1 MVQIDDKIISLDVF
15 EQQFVCDLSACK
27 GACCVEGDS
36 GAPLESEEADI
47 LAKIYDKVK
56 PFMREK
62 GIREVEQQGFS
73 VIDKDGDLTTPLVNN
88 KECAFVSFDQNGTA
102 KCSIEQAFNKGEI
115 GFKKP
120 ISCHLFPIRIQKYDD
135 FEAIN
140 YESIKICEP
149 ACSCGQKLQ
158 VPVYKFLKEPL
169 IRLYGESWYHT
180 LSEAAVELKLEP
192 PFNNSSN

>member
-36 GAPLESEEADI
+36 GAPLENEEADI
-47 LAKIYDKVK
+47 LAQIYDKVK
-56 PFMREK
+56 PFMREE
-62 GIREVEQQGFS
+62 GIREVELQGFS

-102 KCSIEQAFNKGEI
+102 KCSIEQAYNQGEVA
-115 GFKKP
+115 FKKP

-135 FEAIN
+135 FEAVN

-149 ACSCGQKLQ
+149 ACSCGQKLH

-180 LSEAAVELKLEP
+180 LSEAAVELKLEH

>member
-1 MVQIDDKIISLDVF
+1 MKLRITIILISFLTLSFIPTDTSAQRGRSKKKSKSSVDKAF
-15 EQQFVCDLSACK
+15 
-27 GACCVEGDS
+27 
-36 GAPLESEEADI
+36 
-47 LAKIYDKVK
+47 
-56 PFMREK
+56 
-62 GIREVEQQGFS
+62 
-73 VIDKDGDLTTPLVNN
+73 DKDGDLTTPLVNN

-102 KCSIEQAFNKGEI
+102 KCSIEQAYNQGEVE
-115 GFKKP
+115 FKKP

-135 FEAIN
+135 FEAVN